1 MEPNRKLTVKPFAAL
16 TVEELYEILRLR
28 VNVFVVEQHCP
39 YPEIDGQDADALH
52 VWLEEDGEIV
62 AYLRVL
68 THGVPGEA
76 WLGRVI
82 SVRRRAGLGTQ
93 LLKEG
98 IRLAEEHFGA
108 QTVRVEAQTYAKPF
122 YEGVGFRQTSDEF
135 LEDGIPHIEMA
146 LTC

>member
-1 MEPNRKLTVKPFAAL
+1 MEQNLHLTVKAFEAL
-16 TVEELYEILRLR
+16 TVHELYEILKLR

-52 VWLEEDGEIV
+52 VWLEDQGEIA

-68 THGVPGEA
+68 THGIPGEA

-93 LLKEG
+93 LLREG
-98 IRLAEEHFGA
+98 MRLAKEYFHA
-108 QTVRVEAQTYAKPF
+108 QVIRVEAQTYAKPF
-122 YEGVGFRQTSDEF
+122 YEGVGFRQTSEEF

-146 LTC
+146 LKC